1 VKHREV
7 EAASRRASLNLQRSR
22 PGPVC
27 MIMGSPLSMAIALRG
42 FDRMFLGIPGWQDD
56 ADAAI
61 AMAAPLDST
70 SHVLAP
76 PFEKIAGIITRV
88 TC

>member
-1 VKHREV
+1 
-7 EAASRRASLNLQRSR
+7 
-22 PGPVC
+22 

-61 AMAAPLDST
+61 ALAAPLDST

-76 PFEKIAGIITRV
+76 PFEKIVGIFHASHLLILATLIYHETLESSTRQ
-88 TC
+88 TRSMHT